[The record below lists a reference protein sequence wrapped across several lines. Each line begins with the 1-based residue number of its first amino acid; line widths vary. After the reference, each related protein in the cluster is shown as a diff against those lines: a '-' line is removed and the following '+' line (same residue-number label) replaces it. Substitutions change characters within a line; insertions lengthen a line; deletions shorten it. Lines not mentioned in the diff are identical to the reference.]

1 MKNENVKVIAR
12 LSRISGVI
20 STNGSGNCGMKDKP
34 TPITRSAPTVRCL
47 SSFWLNWNFLAWNL
61 GE

>member
-1 MKNENVKVIAR
+1 MKIIAR

-20 STNGSGNCGMKDKP
+20 STDRSRNCGMKDIP
-34 TPITRSAPTVRCL
+34 TPITRRAPTVRCM